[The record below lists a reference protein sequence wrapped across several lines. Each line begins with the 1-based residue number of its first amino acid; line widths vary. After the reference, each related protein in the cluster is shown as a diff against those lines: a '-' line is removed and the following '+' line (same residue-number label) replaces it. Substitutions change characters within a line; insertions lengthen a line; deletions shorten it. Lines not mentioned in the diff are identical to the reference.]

1 MVSDLVKQR
10 LQEYP
15 GVFDIQDT
23 FEDGKE
29 EIKLSIKPK
38 AELLGLTAAD
48 LGRQVRQAFFGA
60 EVQRIQRGREDVRV
74 MVRYPENQRRSLDS
88 LYQMRIR
95 APTGAQVPF
104 ANVAEAN
111 IGHGYSTIRRVDR
124 NRVVNVR
131 ADVNKKLGNV
141 NQIIQ
146 DLDTY
151 LQTMRLEYPEVRYTF
166 EGEQRE
172 QSESF
177 GSLYFGALFVLFMI
191 YSLLAIPFRSY
202 VQPLIVMGVIPFS
215 IVGAILGHMIMG
227 MNLSIMSI
235 MGLLALAGVVVND
248 SLVLVD
254 WVNKRRREGVELMDA
269 VRNAGVARFRA
280 ILLTSLTTFA
290 GLMPLIFEKSTQAQF
305 LIPMAVSLGFG
316 ILFATFITLILV
328 PVCYLLLE
336 DVVQLFR
343 PRPANVTT

>member
-1 MVSDLVKQR
+1 
-10 LQEYP
+10 
-15 GVFDIQDT
+15 
-23 FEDGKE
+23 
-29 EIKLSIKPK
+29 
-38 AELLGLTAAD
+38 
-48 LGRQVRQAFFGA
+48 
-60 EVQRIQRGREDVRV
+60 
-74 MVRYPENQRRSLDS
+74 
-88 LYQMRIR
+88 MRIR
-95 APTGAQVPF
+95 APSGAQVPF
-104 ANVAEAN
+104 ANVADAK
-111 IGHGYSTIRRVDR
+111 IGRSYSTIQRIDR

-141 NQIIQ
+141 PQIVA
-146 DLDTY
+146 DLRSY
-151 LQTMRLEYPEVRYTF
+151 LDGLRGSYPAVRYTF

-172 QSESF
+172 QSDSF
-177 GSLYFGALFVLFMI
+177 GSLYFGALFVLFAI

-202 VQPLIVMGVIPFS
+202 LQPVIVMLIIPFS
-215 IVGAILGHMIMG
+215 VVGAILGHMIMG

-254 WVNKRRREGVELMDA
+254 WINRRRREGIELIDA

-336 DVVQLFR
+336 DIIQLFR
-343 PRPANVTT
+343 PRPARASA